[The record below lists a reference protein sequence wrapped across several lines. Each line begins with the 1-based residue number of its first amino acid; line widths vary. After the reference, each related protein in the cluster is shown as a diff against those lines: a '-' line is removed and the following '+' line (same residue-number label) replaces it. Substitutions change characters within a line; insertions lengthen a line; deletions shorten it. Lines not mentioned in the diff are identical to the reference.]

1 MKPGR
6 FTYHDPTTID
16 ELVGLLG
23 SLEDA
28 KLLAGGQSLM
38 PMLNMRFTQPDHVID
53 LNGIDG
59 LAGIAM
65 NGSALEIGA
74 MTRQATLMKSA
85 EIGEH
90 LPVMQMALRW
100 VGHFQT
106 RYRGT
111 IGGSLCHLDPS
122 AELPLIALLCDAE
135 LTVAGPDGERSVA
148 MREWP
153 LAYMMPN
160 ISEQEILKSIH
171 ITPWGGRHGF
181 AFEEIARRRGDFAI
195 VGVGCQLAL
204 ENGLISK
211 AAIAIGGANQV
222 PYRLSEA
229 EEALIGQ
236 PANDAAFAA
245 AGEVARKQD
254 AMSDAYITAAYRQR
268 LATVLTK
275 RTLAA
280 AAQRAASSAAGE

>member
-16 ELVGLLG
+16 ELMGLLG
-23 SLEDA
+23 SLDDA

-38 PMLNMRFTQPDHVID
+38 PMLNMRFSQPDHVVD
-53 LNGIDG
+53 LNGIDE
-59 LAGIAM
+59 LAGITM
-65 NGSALEIGA
+65 DGTALKIGA
-74 MTRQATLMKSA
+74 MTRQAALLKSSEIA
-85 EIGEH
+85 EHI
-90 LPVMQMALRW
+90 PVMQTALNW

-111 IGGSLCHLDPS
+111 IGGSICHLDPS

-135 LTVAGPDGERSVA
+135 LVVAGPDGDRSVA
-148 MREWP
+148 MGAWP

-160 ISEQEILKSIH
+160 ISESEVLISIN
-171 ITPWGGRHGF
+171 ITPWSGRHGF

-195 VGVGCQLAL
+195 VGVGCQLAID
-204 ENGLISK
+204 NGVISK
-211 AAIAIGGANQV
+211 AAIAIGGADQV

-229 EEALIGQ
+229 EDALIGQ
-236 PANDAAFAA
+236 PANGDVFAA
-245 AGEVARKQD
+245 AGEIARKKD

-268 LATVLTK
+268 LANVLTK

-280 AAQRAASSAAGE
+280 AAQRATGE

>member
-16 ELVGLLG
+16 ELIGLLG
-23 SLEDA
+23 SLDDA

-38 PMLNMRFTQPDHVID
+38 PMLNMRFSQPDHVVD
-53 LNGIDG
+53 LNGIDE
-59 LAGIAM
+59 LAGITT
-65 NGSALEIGA
+65 NGSALKIGA
-74 MTRQATLMKSA
+74 MTRQAALLKSN
-85 EIGEH
+85 EIADQI
-90 LPVMQMALRW
+90 PVMQAALQC

-135 LTVAGPDGERSVA
+135 LQVAGPDGDRSIA
-148 MREWP
+148 MGEWP
-153 LAYMMPN
+153 LAYMMPS
-160 ISEQEILKSIH
+160 ISESEILKSIN
-171 ITPWGGRHGF
+171 INPWPQRHGF

-195 VGVGCQLAL
+195 VGVGCQLAID
-204 ENGLISK
+204 NGVISK
-211 AAIAIGGANQV
+211 AVIAIGGANQV
-222 PYRLSEA
+222 PYRLTEA
-229 EEALIGQ
+229 EEALVGQ
-236 PANDAAFAA
+236 PATDDVFAA

-268 LATVLTK
+268 LANVLTK
-275 RTLAA
+275 RTLAT
-280 AAQRAASSAAGE
+280 AAQRATGE

>member
-16 ELVGLLG
+16 ELTGLLA
-23 SLEDA
+23 SLEDV
-28 KLLAGGQSLM
+28 KFLAGGQSLM
-38 PMLNMRFTQPDHVID
+38 PMLNMRFTQPDHLVD

-59 LAGIAM
+59 LAGVAL

-74 MTRQATLMKSA
+74 MTRQAALMKSG
-85 EIGEH
+85 EIAEH
-90 LPVMQMALRW
+90 LPVMQAALHW

-135 LTVAGPDGERSVA
+135 LTVVGPEGERSVA
-148 MREWP
+148 MGDWP

-160 ISEQEILKSIH
+160 LSEQEILKSIS
-171 ITPWGGRHGF
+171 ITPWGGHHGF
-181 AFEEIARRRGDFAI
+181 AFEEISRRRGDFAI
-195 VGVGCQLAL
+195 VGVGCQLAV
-204 ENGLISK
+204 ENGSITK
-211 AAIAIGGANQV
+211 AAIAIGGADQV

-229 EEALIGQ
+229 EAALIGQ
-236 PANDAAFAA
+236 PASEETFAA
-245 AGEVARKQD
+245 AGEIARQKD
-254 AMSDAYITAAYRQR
+254 AMSDAYITTAYRQR
-268 LATVLTK
+268 LANVLTK

-280 AAQRAASSAAGE
+280 AAQRAIGE